1 VRELR
6 FRFLAPT
13 GEWLGEWPGTFD
25 HDAAGAA
32 GRLRP
37 RAVEVT
43 FEDDT
48 LGPIRRVIE
57 VGG

>member
-1 VRELR
+1 
-6 FRFLAPT
+6 
-13 GEWLGEWPGTFD
+13 
-25 HDAAGAA
+25 
-32 GRLRP
+32 LRP

>member
-1 VRELR
+1 
-6 FRFLAPT
+6 
-13 GEWLGEWPGTFD
+13 
-25 HDAAGAA
+25 
-32 GRLRP
+32 LRP

-48 LGPIRRVIE
+48 LGSIRRVIE